1 MGRKQLPLM
10 QVLDL
15 AIGTP
20 EVGCVNLSLVHVVLK
35 ALISHSKVG
44 GECEQ

>member
-15 AIGTP
+15 AIGAP
-20 EVGCVNLSLVHVVLK
+20 EVGCLNLNLVYVVLK
-35 ALISHSKVG
+35 ALINHSKVRFPVDG
-44 GECEQ
+44 